1 MGQVEPTISDTA
13 SQAANTFATSSEEV
27 AQLTDIHERISGKE
41 RGRRHLEVL
50 NKSAIVLLCAIWE
63 AYCEDV
69 ADEAL
74 RHLLA
79 NLRDPS
85 ALPEPLRKRIAKE
98 LKEDKHELSP
108 WRVAGDGW
116 KGHLRTRL
124 GVLRQARNI
133 EWNNPKAANVD
144 KFFED
149 ALGIMKIS
157 DAWHWWRINA
167 PMAKHKLDMI
177 VTLRGDIAH
186 RGKTLR
192 YVEKGRVI
200 TSLNHVRK
208 LVAVTDAHVAR
219 ELKAITEVESW
230 SEAS

>member
-1 MGQVEPTISDTA
+1 MGHFESTA
-13 SQAANTFATSSEEV
+13 AGTFATSSEEV
-27 AQLTDIHERISGKE
+27 AQLRDIHEQISGKE

-63 AYCEDV
+63 AYCEDL

-74 RHLLA
+74 RHLLTH
-79 NLRDPS
+79 LRDPS
-85 ALPEPLRKRIAKE
+85 ALPESLRRRIAKE

-124 GVLRQARNI
+124 NTLRQTRNI

-149 ALGIMKIS
+149 ALGIVKIS
-157 DAWHWWRINA
+157 DAWHWWRVSA
-167 PMAKHKLDMI
+167 PMAKHRLDLI

-186 RGKTLR
+186 RGRSLA
-192 YVEKGRVI
+192 YVEKFRV
-200 TSLNHVRK
+200 TRALNHVSN
-208 LVAVTDAHVAR
+208 LVKVTDAKVTR
-219 ELKAITEVESW
+219 ELKSITGVEPW
-230 SEAS
+230 SAPDPAS